1 MAAFPTASVEEAGLC
16 LLDPAELP
24 PHWGFGPGSLP
35 HIGASPDAML
45 RHRPGLSDSRRRIVV
60 MSQYLPL
67 SFPLVTEPQLPVNVL
82 VHYQYC
88 CR

>member
-45 RHRPGLSDSRRRIVV
+45 RHRPGMSGSQSRIIIIL
-60 MSQYLPL
+60 QYLLLFIPVVAK
-67 SFPLVTEPQLPVNVL
+67 SQLPINIL
-82 VHYQYC
+82 VHYQYQY
-88 CR
+88 R